1 MQASAIH
8 ALRVAASATL
18 LTSAVAFAQSGTRA
32 GSMRG
37 PGPTVAQPEP
47 AAPDQ
52 AAPDQAEPL
61 LSVKFPGGTAAE
73 YVKYLKGAASFPV
86 NVILSPSARD
96 VEIAP
101 IELENVDVETAVR
114 SIAAAT
120 DDDGGDWNIE
130 QIGPRRQP
138 RMTANGFSFSE
149 PSSGQP
155 AFRVD
160 YRKAIAASQN
170 TPDSDDNAP
179 EGSPGQPANHGL
191 LQVSVNS
198 VRDLLK
204 DPGAPSNSSGVT
216 PETLLSAVE
225 AALQMTMQ
233 GDAPASDVKFHP
245 ETSLLI
251 VRGNDS
257 QQVTVRSL
265 LDQLRN
271 DAASRNAAQDS
282 RKQDALREIQMKAAL
297 DEARTQRRAAEDRLA
312 AAVERMNRVRKLQE
326 SGTVAAAEV
335 DAATAEFQNARTERD
350 LAMLKEEQQ
359 GQVAKVMAGRAD
371 SWIALLINTKSLSPA
386 DFDRFDKTIQT
397 IIFSGQ
403 DHFGGH
409 FPAADRS
416 NIRLWTDDQ
425 MATRLDELAK
435 EFGCDSYRD
444 FPSDPPAAASI
455 PPAPAP
461 AAQPR

>member
-1 MQASAIH
+1 MHTRPLPRVIAAFALLLAAGLASA
-8 ALRVAASATL
+8 
-18 LTSAVAFAQSGTRA
+18 Q
-32 GSMRG
+32 
-37 PGPTVAQPEP
+37 AQPQPQQPPGQVEGAKP
-47 AAPDQ
+47 SGAKVSQP
-52 AAPDQAEPL
+52 AEPEVHENL
-61 LSVKFPGGTAAE
+61 LSVNFPGGSVAD
-73 YVKYLKGAASFPV
+73 YVKYLKSSASFPV
-86 NVILSPSARD
+86 NVVLSPAARD
-96 VEIAP
+96 VDLAP
-101 IELENVDVETAVR
+101 IELESVDVQTAIE

-120 DDDGGDWNIE
+120 DQDRGSWHIE
-130 QIGPRRQP
+130 RIGPEVQYRTLP
-138 RMTANGFSFSE
+138 SGTMVPML
-149 PSSGQP
+149 PSSQP
-155 AFRVD
+155 AFKVELL
-160 YRKAIAASQN
+160 AAPPASQSN
-170 TPDSDDNAP
+170 RASRPGGQLFPSVPDSRP
-179 EGSPGQPANHGL
+179 M
-191 LQVSVNS
+191 VSVNS

-204 DPGAPSNSSGVT
+204 DPDSPSNSAGVT
-216 PETLLSAVE
+216 PQTLLSAVE

-233 GDAPASDVKFHP
+233 ENEAAPDVKFHP
-245 ETSLLI
+245 EASLLI
-251 VRGNDS
+251 VRGDAS
-257 QQVTVRSL
+257 QQGAVKSV
-265 LDQLRN
+265 LDQLRQ

-282 RKQDALREIQMKAAL
+282 RKQDAIREIQMKAAM

-326 SGTVAAAEV
+326 SGTAAAEEL
-335 DAATAEFQNARTERD
+335 DAATAEFQKARTERD

-416 NIRLWTDDQ
+416 NIRVWTDDQ

-455 PPAPAP
+455 PSAPAPAP
-461 AAQPR
+461 AVQPK